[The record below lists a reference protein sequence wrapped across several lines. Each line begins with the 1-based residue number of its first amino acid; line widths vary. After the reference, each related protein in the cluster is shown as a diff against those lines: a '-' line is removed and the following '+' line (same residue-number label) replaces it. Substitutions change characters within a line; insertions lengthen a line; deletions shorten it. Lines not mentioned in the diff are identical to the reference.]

1 MKSDSIRLT
10 AEEMGLINIVES
22 LTGAKC
28 RDCLID
34 PNSGRVTF
42 VVEEGN
48 LKLVLGKKGSNV
60 RLIRRLLKRE
70 VEFIEYSPTPE
81 VFIIKSLMPARVREV
96 RITEKPNGEK
106 LAVITVEPKD
116 KGLAIG
122 KNGRVIERTRKLA
135 RRYFNI
141 NNVIVV

>member
-1 MKSDSIRLT
+1 
-10 AEEMGLINIVES
+10 
-22 LTGAKC
+22 
-28 RDCLID
+28 
-34 PNSGRVTF
+34 
-42 VVEEGN
+42 VEEGN
-48 LKLVLGKKGSNV
+48 LKLVLGKRGSNV

-70 VEFIEYSPTPE
+70 VDFLEYSPTPE
-81 VFIIKSLMPARVREV
+81 VFIAKSLMPARVREV

-141 NNVIVV
+141 HNIIVV

>member
-34 PNSGRVTF
+34 SNSGRITF
-42 VVEEGN
+42 VVEEGD
-48 LKLVLGKKGSNV
+48 LKLVLGKRGSNI
-60 RLIRRLLKRE
+60 RLIRRLFKRE
-70 VEFIEYSPTPE
+70 VDFLEYSPTPE
-81 VFIIKSLMPARVREV
+81 VFIVKSLTPARVREV

-141 NNVIVV
+141 NHIIVV

>member
-10 AEEMGLINIVES
+10 AEEMGLINVVES

-34 PNSGRVTF
+34 SSNGKVTF
-42 VVEEGN
+42 IVEEGD
-48 LKLVLGKKGSNV
+48 LRLALGKKGSNV
-60 RLIRRLLKRE
+60 RLLRRLLKRD
-70 VEFIEYSPTPE
+70 VEFIEYSSIPE
-81 VFIIKSLMPARVREV
+81 VFIAKSLTPARIREV

-141 NNVIVV
+141 SHVIVV

>member
-34 PNSGRVTF
+34 SNSGRITF
-42 VVEEGN
+42 VVEEGD
-48 LKLVLGKKGSNV
+48 LKLVLGKRGSNV

-70 VEFIEYSPTPE
+70 VDFLEYSSTPE
-81 VFIIKSLMPARVREV
+81 VFIAKSLTPARVREV

-141 NNVIVV
+141 SHIIVV

>member
-1 MKSDSIRLT
+1 MKNDSIRLT
-10 AEEMGLINIVES
+10 AEELGLINIVES

-34 PNSGRVTF
+34 PNNGRVTF
-42 VVEEGN
+42 IVEEGN

-60 RLIRRLLKRE
+60 RLLRKLLKRE
-70 VEFIEYSPTPE
+70 VDFLEYSPIPE
-81 VFIIKSLMPARVREV
+81 VFIAKSLTPARVREV

-122 KNGRVIERTRKLA
+122 KNGRVIERARKLA

-141 NNVIVV
+141 SHIIVV

>member
-34 PNSGRVTF
+34 SNSGRVTF
-42 VVEEGN
+42 IVEEGD
-48 LKLVLGKKGSNV
+48 LKLVLGKRGSNV

-70 VEFIEYSPTPE
+70 VDFLEYFPTPE
-81 VFIIKSLMPARVREV
+81 VFIAKSLTPARVREV

-106 LAVITVEPKD
+106 LAVITVEPRD

-141 NNVIVV
+141 NHIIVV